1 MQHRTDHGTIRLR
14 LLAETPCVARVAWYA
29 EGRLVGQRRL
39 WHRETDLVLPEGR
52 WTLEVSDERSAHDPS
67 RLAPT
72 RLEVLVRAGWR
83 TATDVVLTRG
93 AVLTGFVADAAPRLA
108 RFATVTATTA
118 DGRSFSVRTDGLGG
132 YTLAG
137 LPATAC
143 LVRATKGTQRTAPVV
158 VETVGGEQHELDLV
172 LTETSASGSRSATAD
187 LLVGAAF
194 TGVVLDEHTGA
205 AAYAAIVEVRDSR
218 GVLLGRTR
226 TDHRGCFVVGG
237 DLPASSG
244 LTVVVK
250 SGPDRIEVDQRRLH
264 GLACREAQLVD
275 LGQVTLPRSPHPARP
290 ARASLPRASAAAMSL
305 PATRV

>member
-83 TATDVVLTRG
+83 TATDVVLARG

-108 RFATVTATTA
+108 RFATVTATTP
-118 DGRSFSVRTDGLGG
+118 DGRSFSVRADGLGA

-137 LPATAC
+137 LPAAAC
-143 LVRATKGTQRTAPVV
+143 LVRATKGVLRTAPVV
-158 VETVGGEQHELDLV
+158 VETIGGQHHELDLV
-172 LTETSASGSRSATAD
+172 LTETSTALSGTAD
-187 LLVGAAF
+187 LQVGAAF

-250 SGPDRIEVDQRRLH
+250 SGPDRIEVDQHRLR

-275 LGQVTLPRSPHPARP
+275 LGQVTLRRAPHRARP